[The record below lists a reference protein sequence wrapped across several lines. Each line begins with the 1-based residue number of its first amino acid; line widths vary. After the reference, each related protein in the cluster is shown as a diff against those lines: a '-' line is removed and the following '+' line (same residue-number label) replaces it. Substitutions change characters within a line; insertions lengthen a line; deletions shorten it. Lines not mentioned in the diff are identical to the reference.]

1 MTATRGPWHEGYA
14 VTAEVLGCYVTIVCT
29 NPDIANAVADMY
41 GTPQTRLPAQPA
53 LVSRLERAALPQK
66 STMDQWSRL
75 GSTRKKLV
83 GL

>member
-1 MTATRGPWHEGYA
+1 MTTTQGPWHEGFA
-14 VTAEVLGCYVTIVCT
+14 VTTEVLGCYVTIVCT

-53 LVSRLERAALPQK
+53 LVSRLERPVAAQK
-66 STMDQWSRL
+66 STMDQWSLL
-75 GSTRKKLV
+75 GSTRRKLV